1 MKQRIIPIV
10 IILVVLASLG
20 GYWLYARAT
29 APDPNQLQL
38 SGNIEATQIKVAAQA
53 GGQIKELKTSE
64 GKNVNKGATLVV
76 LDDSLLGLQLD
87 QAKATLNVATLSG
100 NAAQANL
107 AQQNVNLAEQNLK
120 RATITA
126 PSKGTVLGLP
136 YNVGEL
142 VGAGSVVATVADL
155 GKVMLVVYVPE
166 DKVGRIS
173 LDQDVD
179 VFTDSF
185 PTKTFTGTITKIADQ
200 AEFTPANIQTKEQR
214 VNLVF
219 AVTISLSNLD
229 HKLKPGMPADATITL
244 R

>member
-10 IILVVLASLG
+10 IILAVLAGLG
-20 GYWLYARAT
+20 GYWWYAQAT
-29 APDPNQLQL
+29 APDPNQLEL

-53 GGQIKELKTSE
+53 GGQIKAFKTTE
-64 GKNVNKGATLVV
+64 GKDVKKGATLAL
-76 LDDSLLGLQLD
+76 LDDSLLQLQLD
-87 QAKATLNVATLSG
+87 QAKAALNAATLSG

-120 RATITA
+120 RATVTSPA
-126 PSKGTVLGLP
+126 KGTVLDLP

-142 VGAGSVVATVADL
+142 VNTGNIVAIVADL
-155 GKVMLVVYVPE
+155 DQVTLVVYVPE
-166 DKVGRIS
+166 DKIGRIS
-173 LDQDVD
+173 LDQEVD

-185 PTKTFTGTITKIADQ
+185 PNKTFAGTIKKISDQ

-219 AVTISLSNLD
+219 AVTISLKNAD

-244 R
+244 K